1 MQHVLSLDE
10 ENSQLGRFTKEAATP
25 DLKDSPQQKEF
36 IMSIEEFRRK
46 LITVVVLSL
55 VIVAI
60 GIIGTFLCKSKQLQL
75 ISYVALGLNLNW
87 VAGFLAAKKV
97 DNELLRVQYDNL
109 NGQTGFEGL
118 MIYCQVQIMIII
130 GIYLYCLNLVRN
142 IMIELK
148 EMDVLALKD
157 NG

>member
-97 DNELLRVQYDNL
+97 DNELLHFLKNEL
-109 NGQTGFEGL
+109 
-118 MIYCQVQIMIII
+118 QV
-130 GIYLYCLNLVRN
+130 
-142 IMIELK
+142 
-148 EMDVLALKD
+148 
-157 NG
+157 

>member
-1 MQHVLSLDE
+1 
-10 ENSQLGRFTKEAATP
+10 
-25 DLKDSPQQKEF
+25 
-36 IMSIEEFRRK
+36 
-46 LITVVVLSL
+46 
-55 VIVAI
+55 
-60 GIIGTFLCKSKQLQL
+60 
-75 ISYVALGLNLNW
+75 
-87 VAGFLAAKKV
+87 
-97 DNELLRVQYDNL
+97 
-109 NGQTGFEGL
+109 

>member
-1 MQHVLSLDE
+1 
-10 ENSQLGRFTKEAATP
+10 
-25 DLKDSPQQKEF
+25 
-36 IMSIEEFRRK
+36 MSIEEFRRK

-87 VAGFLAAKKV
+87 LAGFLAAKKV

-109 NGQTGFEGL
+109 NGQTGFEGI
-118 MIYCQVQIMIII
+118 MFYCQVQIMIII